1 MVLNGIIT
9 LLAAQVPLIQILD
22 YLLLILLH
30 IMRLAALMLPTNV
43 LSRVLQGAAE
53 RVVVLGALG

>member
-1 MVLNGIIT
+1 MVLDGIIV

-22 YLLLILLH
+22 YLLLILLY
-30 IMRLAALMLPTNV
+30 IMGLAALMLPTNV

-53 RVVVLGALG
+53 RVVVLGALS

>member
-1 MVLNGIIT
+1 MVLDGIIV

-30 IMRLAALMLPTNV
+30 IMGLAALMLTTNV
-43 LSRVLQGAAE
+43 LSRVL
-53 RVVVLGALG
+53 

>member
-1 MVLNGIIT
+1 MVLDGIIV

-30 IMRLAALMLPTNV
+30 IMGLAALMLPTNV

-53 RVVVLGALG
+53 RVVVLGALS